1 MEVCPVCEVVGAT
14 AATPPCGV
22 RSEGSPRGCPAAA
35 AAAGVPVALRTFSK
49 GGRELTAWNETLG
62 VPSLEAAEGSVEVAV
77 VSGTESMAAG

>member
-1 MEVCPVCEVVGAT
+1 MEVCPVCAVVGAT

-22 RSEGSPRGCPAAA
+22 RSERSPRGCPAAA
-35 AAAGVPVALRTFSK
+35 AGAAGVALRVFSK